1 MRGRDTDLE
10 WERFGAIDPYF
21 GVITDPRFHR
31 NNLSPAIR
39 SEFFE
44 SGRAHVDH
52 VMEVVRRHVRGNFAP
67 QRVLEFGCG
76 VGRLAIPFARSS
88 REVVGVDVSPSMLEE
103 AARNCE
109 ALGAPSVKLVRG
121 DDRLTAVE
129 GEFDLVHSF
138 IVFQHIPVA
147 RGMAILER
155 LLERLAPGGVGAL
168 HFTYGFRRRS
178 ATLRLL
184 VKAWVPGSNYLINLL
199 QRRPLG
205 TPVMQMNPYDMN
217 AILARLSSH
226 GIDVTHIEH
235 TDHGGALGAFLFF
248 TRA

>member
-1 MRGRDTDLE
+1 MRGRNTDLE

-21 GVITDPRFHR
+21 GVLTDPRFHR
-31 NNLSPAIR
+31 TNLSPALR
-39 SEFFE
+39 TEFFE
-44 SGRAHVDH
+44 SGQAHVDH
-52 VMEVVRRHVRGNFAP
+52 VLEVVRRHVRGDFAP
-67 QRVLEFGCG
+67 RRVLEFGCG
-76 VGRLAIPFARSS
+76 VGRLAIPFARLSPD
-88 REVVGVDVSPSMLEE
+88 VVGVDVAVSMLDE
-103 AARNCE
+103 AARNCA

-168 HFTYGFRRRS
+168 HFTYGFSRKSAPLRRF
-178 ATLRLL
+178 
-184 VKAWVPGSNYLINLL
+184 VKAWLPGSSYLINLVK
-199 QRRPLG
+199 RRPPV

-217 AILARLSSH
+217 EILARLSAH
-226 GIDVTHIEH
+226 GTQVTHIEH

-248 TRA
+248 ARA